1 VNLTATGVAT
11 RSVAGDSGLNRIDST
26 PEIPMLDEVRDG
38 KLVDGERLRQGK
50 HGRAAK
56 FEGRYPHIAV
66 ENNDHRL
73 GFNVVLSVA
82 LVLPAPAFL

>member
-1 VNLTATGVAT
+1 LQRT
-11 RSVAGDSGLNRIDST
+11 RLAAKLPGEHADHL
-26 PEIPMLDEVRDG
+26 MLDEVRDG